1 LLQEVFQKW
10 QKPEAESLQQEVER
24 QGRALR
30 KYPVIPALKTIL
42 AESRKDPGW
51 ENIRP
56 PLVALSS
63 AQRAGLLAE
72 FRN

>member
-1 LLQEVFQKW
+1 VFQKS
-10 QKPEAESLQQEVER
+10 QEAEADSLQLEVER

-30 KYPVIPALKTIL
+30 KYPVIPGLKAIL

-56 PLVALSS
+56 PLVELSA
-63 AQRAGLLAE
+63 AQRQGL
-72 FRN
+72 FDDFGN